1 LGPAFLLGAAFFLGV
16 AVGLL
21 VGVFLT
27 CLDQQAGRRLLEQR
41 LTEREQ
47 ELGAARSAHTESYE
61 ELAGRLSDPTAES
74 KLAGGSRP
82 AYDCH
87 DRSNGRRRT
96 ESDS

>member
-1 LGPAFLLGAAFFLGV
+1 MNGLDLPLGV

-21 VGVFLT
+21 AGVFLT
-27 CLDQQAGRRLLEQR
+27 YLDQQAGRRLPEQR

-47 ELGAARSAHTESYE
+47 ELGAARSAHAESYE